1 MKKKN
6 YKPIHKF
13 NDGRG
18 ATLCNKC
25 NKIISIGLID
35 ELFCEEH
42 GGKRVYRYKLV
53 RKGDGLVKNGNVV
66 FWVEWDENSRGKD
79 KHEKIGIGYSLLLD
93 PVYGNWTWLT
103 TTVTEI
109 LEDQGTYIRFKT
121 KNSEYELYD
130 STATNRETTTN

>member
-1 MKKKN
+1 M
-6 YKPIHKF
+6 
-13 NDGRG
+13 
-18 ATLCNKC
+18 
-25 NKIISIGLID
+25 
-35 ELFCEEH
+35 
-42 GGKRVYRYKLV
+42 RYKLI
-53 RKGDGLVKNGNVV
+53 RKGDGLVREGNVV

-79 KHEKIGIGYSLLLD
+79 KHEKIGVGYSLLLD

-130 STATNRETTTN
+130 STTTNRETTTN